1 MAELRRQR
9 HCLGALFLVGLS
21 NLFGIATDS
30 NSTPFASIGLEA
42 GGTVQIPM
50 GKDGADGLLDVT
62 LEATKWVD
70 RDGGRKGTI
79 TLLESPYWKEKSSP
93 FKNVLSRTN
102 RLLITDGLTG
112 FSISGK
118 VFGDDFAELEGAR
131 ILIGQGDSNKTK
143 NDPLAI
149 ALTDSR
155 GVFSISGILP
165 GKVDELSALIT
176 LNDYEDQYQHFPVN
190 LSVSRTFNLR
200 KKGRGQVTTGKI
212 SPTAENWRLFAVR
225 PTDGLGQ
232 MIPGL
237 KPYLTVYD
245 ANSNTPS
252 HYWMF
257 REGKEFYALLYD
269 PQKLTGDQG
278 ISLGISN
285 TNDKWRKVTRNILKG
300 DSIYDQIL
308 ELPLDKE
315 GEEFATGS
323 VTGVPDSAK
332 VWLFGY
338 KDAAHP
344 VLVDVVAI
352 KKGKFRFVVN
362 EKMHDHDFRIVV
374 TLDPPKVEGDPLPV
388 TPTWI
393 SSDFQSIATGVSGKK
408 ILGRNL
414 TLEIPEDFSSWYRR
428 LLRIE
433 DQSGQLW
440 EAKEAKALYGKA
452 PFVDPILA
460 LVRNK
465 LSATAPSSNP
475 IDLHHAEAFE
485 FRIKGKLIRIS
496 DNKFAEGKTLRV
508 LAEVKPN
515 QKEEAILLVALPYT
529 TRLGFSDWLNVFQG
543 AGGNLLKDAPDR
555 TSVLLH
561 NGLIQNPDPKKFKEV
576 SNGVKAIALRPQSSF
591 KDTLS
596 KVWGKIPKD
605 FLEKNEGKPFTIHVI
620 LDDSFMERCKEDS
633 FDLSGLP
640 LPSNATIR
648 GALLSSN
655 FLDEASFAPKT
666 SKLNKAFGGDSRM
679 VEFRAYDS
687 LLGKE
692 SAIGFIGSATSDGN
706 GPGNAGYS
714 WQLPDE

>member
-1 MAELRRQR
+1 MAELRRPK
-9 HCLGALFLVGLS
+9 HCLCTVFLVGWS
-21 NLFGIATDS
+21 NLFGIPTDS

-42 GGTVQIPM
+42 GGTIQIPM
-50 GKDGADGLLDVT
+50 GKNGADGLLDVT

-79 TLLESPYWKEKSSP
+79 KLLESPYWKEKSSP

-118 VFGDDFAELEGAR
+118 VLGDEFAELEGAR
-131 ILIGQGDSNKTK
+131 ISIGQGDSNKTK

-149 ALTDSR
+149 ALSDSR

-165 GKVDELSALIT
+165 GKVDELSVLIS
-176 LNDYEDQYQHFPVN
+176 LNDYEDQYQRFPVN
-190 LSVSRTFNLR
+190 LQVSRTFNLR
-200 KKGRGQVTTGKI
+200 KKGKGQVAKGKI
-212 SPTAENWRLFAVR
+212 SPTEENWRLFAVR

-232 MIPGL
+232 MVRGL
-237 KPYLTVYD
+237 KLFLTVYD

-252 HYWMF
+252 HYWVF

-269 PQKLTGDQG
+269 PRKLTGDQG
-278 ISLGISN
+278 ISLGISQ
-285 TNDKWRKVTRNILKG
+285 TDEKWRKVSRKILKG

-308 ELPLDKE
+308 ELPLDKVD
-315 GEEFATGS
+315 EEFATGS
-323 VTGVPDSAK
+323 VAGVPDSAK

-338 KDAAHP
+338 KDAVDP
-344 VLVDVVAI
+344 VLVDVVTV

-374 TLDPPKVEGDPLPV
+374 TLDPPKVEGESLPV

-414 TLEIPEDFSSWYRR
+414 TIEIPEDFSIWYRR

-440 EAKEAKALYGKA
+440 EAREVKALYGKA

-465 LSATAPSSNP
+465 LSATASTGNP
-475 IDLHHAEAFE
+475 IDLNRAEE
-485 FRIKGKLIRIS
+485 IEVNIKGKSIRIS
-496 DNKFAEGKTLRV
+496 DNKFSEGKTLRILV
-508 LAEVKPN
+508 DAKPDD
-515 QKEEAILLVALPYT
+515 KEESILFVALPYT
-529 TRLGFSDWLNVFQG
+529 TRLGFSDWLKVFQG
-543 AGGNLLKDAPDR
+543 AGGNLLKSAPNR

-561 NGLIQNPDPKKFKEV
+561 DGFIENPDPEKLKEI
-576 SNGVKAIALRPQSSF
+576 SNGVKAIPLRPQSSF

-596 KVWGKIPKD
+596 KVWNKIPKNFFD
-605 FLEKNEGKPFTIHVI
+605 NNEGKAFTIHLI

-648 GALLSSN
+648 GAILSSN

-666 SKLNKAFGGDSRM
+666 SKLKKAFGGDSRM

-692 SAIGFIGSATSDGN
+692 SAIGFIGSANSGGS
-706 GPGNAGYS
+706 GPGNTGYS